1 MTKCPLCA
9 EEIQDEAI
17 KCRYCGQ
24 VLDLSFFNP
33 QPRLQVENQKS
44 KNEEE
49 VSPLLTV
56 EQMAEMLDVPKSW
69 IYQRTQLGQKGIPHI
84 KLGKYVRFDS
94 DEVLAFF
101 KKKESVV

>member
-1 MTKCPLCA
+1 MKKCPLCA

-24 VLDLSFFNP
+24 MLDLSFFKLP
-33 QPRLQVENQKS
+33 SRPPIENQKQ
-44 KNEEE
+44 KNEGE
-49 VSPLLTV
+49 VKPLLTV

-69 IYQRTQLGQKGIPHI
+69 IYGKTQFGQKGIPHI

-94 DEVLAFF
+94 DEVLVFF
-101 KKKESVV
+101 KNKESRV